1 MKLIPLGDLIAIALS
16 SPPPTTS
23 AGIHY
28 TPRENPVYGKGV
40 VVGIGRGEVT
50 TKGWVY
56 PIEFK
61 IGDCVL
67 YDKRDGFSM
76 ISGNV
81 MINAKHIVA
90 IVDESAEIE

>member
-1 MKLIPLGDLIAIALS
+1 MKLLPLGDLIAIIPC

-28 TPRENPVYGKGV
+28 TPRENPVYGKGI
-40 VVGIGRGEVT
+40 VVGIGRGEMT

-67 YDKRDGFSM
+67 YDKRDGYSV
-76 ISGNV
+76 ISDKL
-81 MINAKHIVA
+81 MINAKNIVA
-90 IVDESAEIE
+90 VIDESMEIE